1 MTVALTIV
9 QYLNDRRVAYDV
21 VRHTGTKTAEASAHE
36 SHVPERRLAKGV
48 VLRDH
53 HGFWIAVL
61 PASSRIQ
68 LPKIA
73 DLLHEAVDLANEEQ
87 VEPLFTD
94 CLPGAVPALGPA
106 YGLKTI
112 VDDSLDGE
120 SEIYFEGGDHESLV
134 HVSGEDFRKL
144 MAGARHGHFAEP
156 TPPWN

>member
-21 VRHTGTKTAEASAHE
+21 VTHAETGSARASARKGHI
-36 SHVPERRLAKGV
+36 PEQRLAKGV
-48 VLRDH
+48 VLKDH
-53 HGFWIAVL
+53 HGFWVAVL

-68 LPKIA
+68 LSKVA
-73 DLLHEAVDLANEEQ
+73 DLLREPVDLANEEQ
-87 VEPLFTD
+87 VEPLFAD

-106 YGLKTI
+106 YGLKTV
-112 VDDSLDGE
+112 VDESLDGE
-120 SEIYFEGGDHESLV
+120 SDIYFEAGDHESLV

-144 MAGARHGHFAEP
+144 MSGAQHGRFTEP